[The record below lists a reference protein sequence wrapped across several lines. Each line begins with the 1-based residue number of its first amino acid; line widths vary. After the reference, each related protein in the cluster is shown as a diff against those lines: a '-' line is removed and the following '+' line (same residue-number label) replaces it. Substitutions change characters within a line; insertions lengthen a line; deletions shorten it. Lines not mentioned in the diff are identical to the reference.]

1 MGRSLRRVKRSKPKI
16 IRKKKKKPFA
26 KSRVPEE
33 IKRANKMIE
42 EKLGGEYVS
51 IRVIVLLSE
60 RKRVTAACGACQS
73 IEFVLL
79 CVGWNGIKRS
89 I

>member
-51 IRVIVLLSE
+51 IRVTV
-60 RKRVTAACGACQS
+60 
-73 IEFVLL
+73 
-79 CVGWNGIKRS
+79 
-89 I
+89 